1 MANRLIGF
9 LVVGLSLGFAACG
22 GGGNLTLPSEG
33 EPAAIAVTG
42 GNGQNGRVGTDLAP
56 LIVLVTDTK
65 NRPVAGATVEFDFS
79 QSGGQATPASGVTGS
94 DGQTS
99 TVLRLGTQVGS
110 VSGVARV
117 AVAAS
122 RAPVQTTFT
131 ATAVSSDANGIALV
145 SGDNQTGM
153 VGTKLAQPLVV
164 QITDGFG
171 NPIAGV
177 TVGWS
182 AKTGGGTVSAPSSDT
197 DVNGRASVERTL
209 GVTAGTQTTTASA
222 AGLAGSPVT
231 FTHTANA
238 GNVSSVVKISGD
250 VGSAAAGTTVGLVV
264 EVHDAGGNPVS
275 GAAVNWVVGEG
286 GGNVT
291 PANNTTGSDGRA
303 SAQWNLGSAPGTNTL
318 TAVSGGATAT
328 FTITGTGT
336 GSPSKLAITT
346 QPPSAVEIGQTL
358 NPAPVVQIRDNA
370 GNDVAA
376 PGVDITVN
384 LRSAGSARLEGTL
397 TVPSDGNGRATFSDL
412 KVTGAPGGRQLLFT
426 ADGYNSATSTRF
438 DVNKASTTTTIT
450 GDDPDPSDQ
459 NVPVTV
465 SFTVASSAGMPTGDV
480 DVTISGG
487 SAHCT
492 GTLSSGAGS
501 CQLTGLTTPGDRT
514 VTATYKGDPL
524 FATSSGTAIHTVNP
538 PVGNPAPV
546 ANPDAYP
553 ASAGTTLT
561 VGAADGVLFNDTDD
575 PGDVMAAHVVTDPTN
590 GVLRFDT
597 SNSGAF
603 DYTPN
608 PGATSDT
615 FTYNVTDLHGNTSN
629 TATVTIT
636 IQ

>member
-1 MANRLIGF
+1 MANRLLGS
-9 LVVGLSLGFAACG
+9 LVVGLSLGFAACSG
-22 GGGNLTLPSEG
+22 ENLTLPSEG

-42 GNGQNGRVGTDLAP
+42 GNGQSGRVGTDLAP

-65 NRPVAGATVEFDFS
+65 NRPVAGATVEFDFT
-79 QSGGQATPASGVTGS
+79 QSGGQANPASAVTGS
-94 DGQTS
+94 DGQAS

-117 AVAAS
+117 PVPAG

-164 QITDGFG
+164 QVTDGFG
-171 NPIAGV
+171 NPISGV

-182 AKTGGGTVSAPSSDT
+182 VTGGGSVSAPLTDT
-197 DVNGRASVERTL
+197 DVNGQASVERTL
-209 GVTAGTQTTTASA
+209 GLTAGTQTTLASA
-222 AGLAGSPVT
+222 SGLAGSPVT

-264 EVHDAGGNPVS
+264 EVRDADGNPIS
-275 GAAVNWVVGEG
+275 GASVNWVVGEG

-303 SAQWNLGSAPGTNTL
+303 SAQWTLGSAPATNTL

-346 QPPSAVEIGQTL
+346 QPPPSVEIGQTL
-358 NPAPVVQIRDNA
+358 SPAPVVQIKDNA
-370 GNDVAA
+370 GHDVAV
-376 PGVDITVN
+376 PGVDITVV
-384 LRSAGSARLEGTL
+384 LKSAGSARLEGTL
-397 TVPSDGNGRATFSDL
+397 TVTSDANGRATFSDL
-412 KVTGAPGGRQLLFT
+412 KVTGATGGRQLLFT
-426 ADGYNSATSTRF
+426 ADGYTSATSTKF
-438 DVNKASTTTTIT
+438 DVNKASTTTAIT
-450 GDDPDPSDQ
+450 ADDPDPSDQ

-465 SFTVASSAGMPTGDV
+465 SFTVSSSAGTPTGDV
-480 DVTISGG
+480 EVTISGG
-487 SAHCT
+487 GGAPCT
-492 GTLSSGAGS
+492 GTLSSGSGS

-514 VTATYKGDPL
+514 VTATYKGSPL

-546 ANPDAYP
+546 ANNDAYT
-553 ASAGTTLT
+553 ATAGTTLSEGVAT
-561 VGAADGVLFNDTDD
+561 GVLANDTDD
-575 PGDVMAAHVVTDPTN
+575 SGDIMTAHVVDDVTN
-590 GVLRFDT
+590 GVLQFDP
-597 SNSGAF
+597 SGSGAF

>member
-1 MANRLIGF
+1 MANRLLGS
-9 LVVGLSLGFAACG
+9 LVVGLSLGFAACSG
-22 GGGNLTLPSEG
+22 ENLTLPSEG

-42 GNGQNGRVGTDLAP
+42 GNGQSGRVGTDLAP

-65 NRPVAGATVEFDFS
+65 NRPVAGATVEFDFT
-79 QSGGQATPASGVTGS
+79 QSGGQANPASAVTGS
-94 DGQTS
+94 DGQAS

-117 AVAAS
+117 PVPAG

-164 QITDGFG
+164 QVTDGFG
-171 NPIAGV
+171 NPISGV

-182 AKTGGGTVSAPSSDT
+182 VTGGGSVSAPLTDT
-197 DVNGRASVERTL
+197 DVNGQASVERTL
-209 GVTAGTQTTTASA
+209 GLTAGTQTTLASA
-222 AGLAGSPVT
+222 SGLAGSPVT

-264 EVHDAGGNPVS
+264 EVRDADGNPIS
-275 GAAVNWVVGEG
+275 GASVNWVVGEG

-303 SAQWNLGSAPGTNTL
+303 SAQWTLGSAPATNTL

-346 QPPSAVEIGQTL
+346 QPPPSVEIGQTL
-358 NPAPVVQIRDNA
+358 SPAPVVQIKDNA
-370 GNDVAA
+370 GHDVAV
-376 PGVDITVN
+376 PGVDITVV
-384 LRSAGSARLEGTL
+384 LKSAGSARLEGTL
-397 TVPSDGNGRATFSDL
+397 TVTSDANGRATFSDL
-412 KVTGAPGGRQLLFT
+412 KVTGATGGRQLLFT
-426 ADGYNSATSTRF
+426 ADGYTSATSTKF
-438 DVNKASTTTTIT
+438 DVNKASTTTAIT
-450 GDDPDPSDQ
+450 ADDPDPSDQ

-465 SFTVASSAGMPTGDV
+465 SFTVSSSAGTPTGNV

-487 SAHCT
+487 SEHCT
-492 GTLSSGAGS
+492 ATLSSGSGS
-501 CQLTGLTTPGDRT
+501 CQLTGLTATGART

-524 FATSSGTAIHTVNP
+524 FATSSGTATHTVNP
-538 PVGNPAPV
+538 PNPAPV
-546 ANPDAYP
+546 ANDDAYT
-553 ASAGTTLT
+553 ATAGTTLT
-561 VGAADGVLFNDTDD
+561 VDAPGVLANDTDD
-575 PGDVMAAHVVTDPTN
+575 SGDIMTAHVVNGVTN
-590 GVLRFDT
+590 GELQFDP
-597 SNSGAF
+597 SGSGAF
-603 DYTPN
+603 SYTPA

>member
-1 MANRLIGF
+1 MANRLLGS
-9 LVVGLSLGFAACG
+9 LVVGLSLGFAACSG
-22 GGGNLTLPSEG
+22 ENLTLPSEG

-42 GNGQNGRVGTDLAP
+42 GNGQNGRVGTELAP
-56 LIVLVTDTK
+56 IVVLVTDTK
-65 NRPVAGATVEFDFS
+65 NRPVAGATVEFDFT
-79 QSGGQATPASGVTGS
+79 QAGGQANPASGVTGS
-94 DGQTS
+94 DGQAS
-99 TVLRLGTQVGS
+99 TVLTLGTQVGP

-117 AVAAS
+117 SVPAG

-131 ATAVSSDANGIALV
+131 ATAVSSSANGIALV
-145 SGDNQTGM
+145 SGDNQTGL

-164 QITDGFG
+164 QVTDGFG

-182 AKTGGGTVSAPSSDT
+182 VTGGGSVSAPFTDT

-209 GVTAGTQTTTASA
+209 GITAGTQTTLASA
-222 AGLAGSPVT
+222 NGLAGSPVT

-250 VGSAAAGTTVGLVV
+250 VGSAAAGTTVALVV
-264 EVHDAGGNPVS
+264 EVRDAGGNPVS
-275 GAAVNWVVGEG
+275 GAPVNWVVGEG

-291 PANNTTGSDGRA
+291 PANNTTGGDGRA

-336 GSPSKLAITT
+336 GSPSKLMITT
-346 QPPSAVEIGQTL
+346 QPPSPVEIGQTL
-358 NPAPVVQIRDNA
+358 SPAPVVQIRDNA
-370 GNDVAA
+370 GNDVAV
-376 PGVDITVN
+376 PGVDITVV
-384 LRSAGSARLEGTL
+384 LKSAGAARLEGTL
-397 TVPSDGNGRATFSDL
+397 TVSSDANGRATFSDL
-412 KVTGAPGGRQLLFT
+412 KVTGATGGRQLLFT
-426 ADGYNSATSTRF
+426 ADGYTSATSTRF
-438 DVNKASTTTTIT
+438 DVTKASTTTTIT
-450 GDDPDPSDQ
+450 ADDPDPSDQ

-492 GTLSSGAGS
+492 GTLSSGSGG
-501 CQLTGLTTPGDRT
+501 CQLTGLTASGDRT

-546 ANPDAYP
+546 AVNDGYTVPT
-553 ASAGTTLT
+553 GTTTLSE
-561 VGAADGVLFNDTDD
+561 GAATGVLANDTDD
-575 PGDVMAAHVVTDPTN
+575 SGDIMSAHVVADVTN
-590 GVLRFDT
+590 GVLRFDG
-597 SNSGAF
+597 SGSGAF